1 MKKLLSL
8 LILTGTLFAQANNVF
23 TLNPSVN
30 SSAMGNVGIAHADV
44 KNVFHNPAFAGL
56 NKRHQEISYVDW
68 LLILTDDMGYQS
80 ILYTSSLGWSSE
92 IFYFNYGT
100 QIEADQVG
108 IIMGDF
114 ESSSY
119 RVSGGYGFGIGD
131 WLFGARLNLYNHNFI
146 DSFDIDMNYGFD
158 LGAYKEFGNTS
169 LGIVLKDVGGETEF
183 LDQSLNL
190 PMSVGVGVGQKFG
203 DFTLASDVKFYE
215 DYNSIGLGGQYDL
228 GIASLKLGY
237 YTESEFDVDYITL
250 GGSIDA
256 GIVDLSLLYYYNTD
270 SFHNETLM
278 LSFGLIYK
286 E

>member
-30 SSAMGNVGIAHADV
+30 SAGMGNVGIAHADV

-56 NKRHQEISYVDW
+56 RESHQEVSYVNW
-68 LLILTDDMGYQS
+68 LPNLTDDMGYQS
-80 ILYTSSLGWSSE
+80 ILVTSDMGWSSE

-100 QIEADQVG
+100 QTQADSGG
-108 IIMGDF
+108 IIIGDF

-169 LGIVLKDVGGETEF
+169 LGIVLKDVGGETKF

-190 PMSVGVGVGQKFG
+190 PMSVGIGVGQKLG
-203 DFTLASDVKFYE
+203 NFTLASDVKIYE
-215 DYNSIGLGGQYDL
+215 DYNSIGLGGVYDL

-256 GIVDLSLLYYYNTD
+256 GIVDLSLAYYYNTD

-278 LSFGLIYK
+278 ISFGFDL
-286 E
+286 

>member
-30 SSAMGNVGIAHADV
+30 SAGMGNVGIAHADV
-44 KNVFHNPAFAGL
+44 KNVFHNPAFVGL
-56 NKRHQEISYVDW
+56 KESHQEISYVDW
-68 LLILTDDMGYQS
+68 LPNLTDDMGYQS
-80 ILYTSSLGWSSE
+80 ILYTSDLGWSTE

-100 QIEADQVG
+100 QIEADQGG
-108 IIMGDF
+108 IIIGDF

-169 LGIVLKDVGGETEF
+169 LGIVLKDVGGETKF

-190 PMSVGVGVGQKFG
+190 PMSVGIGVGHKLG
-203 DFTLASDVKFYE
+203 NFTLASDVKLYE

-237 YTESEFDVDYITL
+237 YTESEFDVDYLTL

-256 GIVDLSLLYYYNTD
+256 GIVDLSLAYYYNTD

-278 LSFGLIYK
+278 ISFGFDL
-286 E
+286 

>member
-8 LILTGTLFAQANNVF
+8 LVLTGTLFAQANNVF

-68 LLILTDDMGYQS
+68 LPNLTDDMGYQS
-80 ILYTSSLGWSSE
+80 ILYTSDLGWSSE

-100 QIEADQVG
+100 QVEADQGG
-108 IIMGDF
+108 IIIGDF

-146 DSFDIDMNYGFD
+146 DSFDVDMNYGFD

-169 LGIVLKDVGGETEF
+169 LGIVLKDVGGETKF

-190 PMSVGVGVGQKFG
+190 PMSVGIGVGQKFG

-215 DYNSIGLGGQYDL
+215 DYNSIGLGGVYDL

-256 GIVDLSLLYYYNTD
+256 GIVDLSLAYYYNTE
-270 SFHNETLM
+270 SFHNETIM
-278 LSFGLIYK
+278 LSFGFDL
-286 E
+286 

>member
-8 LILTGTLFAQANNVF
+8 LVLTGALFAQANNVF

-68 LLILTDDMGYQS
+68 LPNLTDDMGYQS

-100 QIEADQVG
+100 QQQSDQFG
-108 IIMGDF
+108 IILGDF

-146 DSFDIDMNYGFD
+146 DSFDVDMNYGFD

-183 LDQSLNL
+183 LNQSLNL
-190 PMSVGVGVGQKFG
+190 PMSVGIGVGQKFG

-215 DYNSIGLGGQYDL
+215 DYNSIGIGGVYDL
-228 GIASLKLGY
+228 GIASFKLGY
-237 YTESEFDVDYITL
+237 YTESEFEVDYLTL

-256 GIVDLSLLYYYNTD
+256 GIVDLSLAYYYNTD
-270 SFHNETLM
+270 SFHNETIM
-278 LSFGLIYK
+278 LSFGFDL
-286 E
+286 

>member
-8 LILTGTLFAQANNVF
+8 LLTGTLFAQANNVF

-30 SSAMGNVGIAHADV
+30 SAGMGNVGIAHADV
-44 KNVFHNPAFAGL
+44 KNVFHNPAFVGL
-56 NKRHQEISYVDW
+56 KESHQEISYVDW
-68 LLILTDDMGYQS
+68 LPNLTDDMGYQS
-80 ILYTSSLGWSSE
+80 ILYTSDLGWSTE

-100 QIEADQVG
+100 QIEADQGG
-108 IIMGDF
+108 IIIGDF

-131 WLFGARLNLYNHNFI
+131 WMFGARLNLYNHNFI

-169 LGIVLKDVGGETEF
+169 LGIVLKDVGGETKF

-190 PMSVGVGVGQKFG
+190 PMSVGIGVGQKLG
-203 DFTLASDVKFYE
+203 NFTLASDVKIYE
-215 DYNSIGLGGQYDL
+215 DYNSIGLGGVYDL

-237 YTESEFDVDYITL
+237 YTESEFDVDYLTL

-256 GIVDLSLLYYYNTD
+256 GIVDLSLAYYYNTD

-278 LSFGLIYK
+278 ISFGFDL
-286 E
+286 

>member
-8 LILTGTLFAQANNVF
+8 LVLTGTLFAQANNIF

-68 LLILTDDMGYQS
+68 LPNLSDDMGYQS
-80 ILYTSSLGWSSE
+80 IIYTSSLGWSSE
-92 IFYFNYGT
+92 IFHFNYGT
-100 QIEADQVG
+100 QVEADEFGVVL
-108 IIMGDF
+108 GDF

-119 RVSGGYGFGIGD
+119 RVSGGYGFGFND
-131 WLFGARLNLYNHNFI
+131 WLVGARLNLYSHNFI
-146 DSFDIDMNYGFD
+146 DSFDVDINYGFD
-158 LGAYKEFGNTS
+158 IGAYKEFGNTS
-169 LGIVLKDVGGETEF
+169 VGIVLKDVGGETKF

-190 PMSVGVGVGQKFG
+190 PMSVGVGVGHSFG
-203 DFTLASDVKFYE
+203 NFSLASDVKVFE

-228 GIASLKLGY
+228 GIANFKLGY
-237 YTESEFDVDYITL
+237 YTESEFDIDYLTL
-250 GGSIDA
+250 GGGIDA
-256 GIVDLSLLYYYNTD
+256 GIVDISLAYYYNTD

-278 LSFGLIYK
+278 ISFGFDL
-286 E
+286 

>member
-8 LILTGTLFAQANNVF
+8 LLLTGTLFAQANNVF

-30 SSAMGNVGIAHADV
+30 SAGMGNVGIAHADV

-56 NKRHQEISYVDW
+56 RESHQEVSYVDW
-68 LLILTDDMGYQS
+68 LPNLTDDMGYQS
-80 ILYTSSLGWSSE
+80 ILVTSDMGWSSE

-100 QIEADQVG
+100 QTQADSGG
-108 IIMGDF
+108 IIIGDF

-158 LGAYKEFGNTS
+158 IGAYKEFGNTS
-169 LGIVLKDVGGETEF
+169 LGIVLKDVGGETKF
-183 LDQSLNL
+183 LDQELNL
-190 PMSVGVGVGQKFG
+190 PMSVGIGVVQKLG
-203 DFTLASDVKFYE
+203 NFTLASDVKIYE
-215 DYNSIGLGGQYDL
+215 DYNSIGLGGVYDL

-237 YTESEFDVDYITL
+237 YTESEFEVDYITL

-256 GIVDLSLLYYYNTD
+256 GIVDLSLAYYYNTD

-278 LSFGLIYK
+278 ISFGFDL
-286 E
+286 

>member
-30 SSAMGNVGIAHADV
+30 SAGMGNVGIAHADV

-56 NKRHQEISYVDW
+56 RESHQEVSYVDW
-68 LLILTDDMGYQS
+68 LPNLTDDMGYQS
-80 ILYTSSLGWSSE
+80 ILVTSDMGWSSE

-100 QIEADQVG
+100 QTQADSGG
-108 IIMGDF
+108 IIIGDF

-158 LGAYKEFGNTS
+158 IGAYKEFGNTS
-169 LGIVLKDVGGETEF
+169 VGIVLKDVGGETKF
-183 LDQSLNL
+183 LDQELNL
-190 PMSVGVGVGQKFG
+190 PMSVGIGVGQKLG
-203 DFTLASDVKFYE
+203 NFTLASDVKIYE
-215 DYNSIGLGGQYDL
+215 DYNSIGLGGVYDL

-237 YTESEFDVDYITL
+237 YTESEFEVDYITL

-256 GIVDLSLLYYYNTD
+256 GIVDLSLAYYYNTD

-278 LSFGLIYK
+278 ISFGFDL
-286 E
+286 

>member
-1 MKKLLSL
+1 
-8 LILTGTLFAQANNVF
+8 
-23 TLNPSVN
+23 
-30 SSAMGNVGIAHADV
+30 MGNVGIAHADV

-68 LLILTDDMGYQS
+68 LPNLTDDMGYQS

-100 QIEADQVG
+100 QQQSDQFG
-108 IIMGDF
+108 IILGDF

-146 DSFDIDMNYGFD
+146 DDIDIGMNYGFD

-190 PMSVGVGVGQKFG
+190 PMSVGIGVGQKFG

-215 DYNSIGLGGQYDL
+215 DYNSIGIGGVYDL
-228 GIASLKLGY
+228 GIASFKLGY
-237 YTESEFDVDYITL
+237 YTESEFEVDYLTL

-256 GIVDLSLLYYYNTD
+256 GIVDLSLAYYYNTD
-270 SFHNETLM
+270 SFHNETIM
-278 LSFGLIYK
+278 LSFGFDL
-286 E
+286 

>member
-8 LILTGTLFAQANNVF
+8 LVLTGTLFAQANNIF

-30 SSAMGNVGIAHADV
+30 SAGMGNVGIANAEV

-56 NKRHQEISYVDW
+56 KESHQEVSYVEW
-68 LLILTDDMGYQS
+68 LPNLTDDMGYQS
-80 ILYTSSLGWSSE
+80 ILVTSDMGWSSE

-100 QIEADQVG
+100 QVQADQFGVV
-108 IIMGDF
+108 IGDF

-119 RVSGGYGFGIGD
+119 RVSGGYGFGFND
-131 WLFGARLNLYNHNFI
+131 WLVGARLNLYSHNFI
-146 DSFDIDMNYGFD
+146 DSFDVDINYGFD
-158 LGAYKEFGNTS
+158 IGAYKEFGNTS
-169 LGIVLKDVGGETEF
+169 VGIVLKDVGGETKF

-190 PMSVGVGVGQKFG
+190 PMSVGVGVGHSFG
-203 DFTLASDVKFYE
+203 NFSLASDIKMFE

-237 YTESEFDVDYITL
+237 YTESEFDIDYLTL
-250 GGSIDA
+250 GGGIDA
-256 GIVDLSLLYYYNTD
+256 GIVDISLAYYYNTD

-278 LSFGLIYK
+278 ISFGFDL
-286 E
+286 